1 MQTAAPRKA
10 KVSCSDTTEL
20 TTLRR
25 EIADIQAQIADMR
38 KAAHK
43 PKSDHLEMTE
53 IKALR
58 HQLALLQ
65 AQVLPPQ
72 AQSYQMSS
80 PEFSRNSSVTA
91 RHESPYKRTHLPH
104 HSLKSLEELL
114 DVELQIEGANR
125 EAVPYLGYIELNLT
139 FPEEFLGKETEVPT
153 LVLVVP
159 DSFLYG
165 YRVVL
170 KVLEVRQTQASTGAF
185 GLIKAQSYT
194 PEVVPAG
201 STVVVEGQ
209 VHMRGA
215 HKENGTHGSST
226 LPFTRSFRT
235 CEADKETVEGDTGGN
250 DHPQQQHKHHESV
263 RQPSFDRVEG
273 DTGCYIHS
281 QHPQDMDERPG
292 EGGSESSPS
301 RLTHM
306 APPKLSPQQGGGGLG
321 ENPSDLSLLAGMLE
335 LDVTP
340 QQILMN
346 GSKILSFEESHY
358 GLKFIDSLSFLPMR
372 LSAMPK
378 ALGFTDKTKGYF
390 PHKFSSEIHLNY
402 VGPYPV
408 PSDYGVDHMTVRER
422 EEFDPWYN
430 EVSRGTF
437 DFKKEA
443 SLYCKNDVDILTQ
456 GSLKFRDQFLVQCDM
471 RGVTFGE
478 LHYKSEK
485 RYLLLPLRSPRDHL
499 QRFRGPTRSYYGF
512 IRATVYPPR
521 GLLFPVLPHKSE
533 GGKLLFTLCRTCAE
547 TNNEGG
553 PCEHDDEGRALTGVW
568 VTVEFIKALEV
579 GYRVGKITEVWH
591 FDKSSD
597 TVFTDY
603 IHTFLK
609 GKQEASGYP
618 AEATDRESREKYIR
632 DYQEHQGIL
641 LDAGKIETNP
651 VKRQVAK
658 LCLNSLWGKF
668 AQRDNLF
675 KTTIVSD
682 PKEFFSYMFS
692 AFTTAHARLKLYSYL
707 EKLQDRVFY
716 IDTDSLIYLVKE
728 GEKPLELGN
737 YLGDLTD
744 ELDGDSIQEFA
755 AAGPKSYA
763 YQTRNK
769 KKVVMRVK
777 DPYRLR
783 TGVLPHQQAA
793 VYIPRAST

>member
-1 MQTAAPRKA
+1 
-10 KVSCSDTTEL
+10 
-20 TTLRR
+20 
-25 EIADIQAQIADMR
+25 
-38 KAAHK
+38 
-43 PKSDHLEMTE
+43 
-53 IKALR
+53 
-58 HQLALLQ
+58 
-65 AQVLPPQ
+65 
-72 AQSYQMSS
+72 
-80 PEFSRNSSVTA
+80 
-91 RHESPYKRTHLPH
+91 
-104 HSLKSLEELL
+104 
-114 DVELQIEGANR
+114 
-125 EAVPYLGYIELNLT
+125 
-139 FPEEFLGKETEVPT
+139 
-153 LVLVVP
+153 
-159 DSFLYG
+159 
-165 YRVVL
+165 
-170 KVLEVRQTQASTGAF
+170 
-185 GLIKAQSYT
+185 
-194 PEVVPAG
+194 
-201 STVVVEGQ
+201 
-209 VHMRGA
+209 
-215 HKENGTHGSST
+215 
-226 LPFTRSFRT
+226 
-235 CEADKETVEGDTGGN
+235 
-250 DHPQQQHKHHESV
+250 
-263 RQPSFDRVEG
+263 
-273 DTGCYIHS
+273 
-281 QHPQDMDERPG
+281 
-292 EGGSESSPS
+292 
-301 RLTHM
+301 
-306 APPKLSPQQGGGGLG
+306 
-321 ENPSDLSLLAGMLE
+321 
-335 LDVTP
+335 
-340 QQILMN
+340 
-346 GSKILSFEESHY
+346 
-358 GLKFIDSLSFLPMR
+358 
-372 LSAMPK
+372 MPK

-408 PSDYGVDHMTVRER
+408 PSDYGVDRMTVRER

-485 RYLLLPLRSPRDHL
+485 RVSELQTTHGVRVVVMREHTWNQMKTTCTEVKEFLRCFNAPEPLNPRKALFGGRTSALKLRHTAAPDETIHYVDVTSL
-499 QRFRGPTRSYYGF
+499 YPFVNSTCSYPFGHPVIIYKDFEDPRSYYGF

>member
-1 MQTAAPRKA
+1 MTITASLETNADSVDGRLLGLEA
-10 KVSCSDTTEL
+10 TCTEL
-20 TTLRR
+20 TAANEKLKAKTADLEARSRRNNVRIIGLPESIEGPRPTDFFSALLSQLLGEETLPKPPVLDR
-25 EIADIQAQIADMR
+25 
-38 KAAHK
+38 AHRSLASK
-43 PKSDHLEMTE
+43 PKQGERPRPVIIRFHDYQTKE
-53 IKALR
+53 R
-58 HQLALLQ
+58 
-65 AQVLPPQ
+65 VL
-72 AQSYQMSS
+72 
-80 PEFSRNSSVTA
+80 
-91 RHESPYKRTHLPH
+91 
-104 HSLKSLEELL
+104 
-114 DVELQIEGANR
+114 R
-125 EAVPYLGYIELNLT
+125 EA
-139 FPEEFLGKETEVPT
+139 
-153 LVLVVP
+153 
-159 DSFLYG
+159 
-165 YRVVL
+165 L
-170 KVLEVRQTQASTGAF
+170 KRS
-185 GLIKAQSYT
+185 
-194 PEVVPAG
+194 
-201 STVVVEGQ
+201 
-209 VHMRGA
+209 
-215 HKENGTHGSST
+215 GTHGSST

-263 RQPSFDRVEG
+263 RQPSFNRVDGDTAGYNHPQQQHEHHESVPDPLFDRAE

-281 QHPQDMDERPG
+281 QHPQDKDERPG

-301 RLTHM
+301 PH
-306 APPKLSPQQGGGGLG
+306 LSPQQGGGGLG
-321 ENPSDLSLLAGMLE
+321 ENPSDLSPERGMLE

-408 PSDYGVDHMTVRER
+408 PSDYDVDRMTVRER

-485 RYLLLPLRSPRDHL
+485 RYLLLPLGHPVIIYKD
-499 QRFRGPTRSYYGF
+499 FEDPRSYYGF

-568 VTVEFIKALEV
+568 VTVEFIKALDV

>member
-1 MQTAAPRKA
+1 
-10 KVSCSDTTEL
+10 
-20 TTLRR
+20 
-25 EIADIQAQIADMR
+25 
-38 KAAHK
+38 
-43 PKSDHLEMTE
+43 
-53 IKALR
+53 
-58 HQLALLQ
+58 
-65 AQVLPPQ
+65 
-72 AQSYQMSS
+72 
-80 PEFSRNSSVTA
+80 
-91 RHESPYKRTHLPH
+91 
-104 HSLKSLEELL
+104 
-114 DVELQIEGANR
+114 
-125 EAVPYLGYIELNLT
+125 
-139 FPEEFLGKETEVPT
+139 
-153 LVLVVP
+153 
-159 DSFLYG
+159 
-165 YRVVL
+165 
-170 KVLEVRQTQASTGAF
+170 
-185 GLIKAQSYT
+185 
-194 PEVVPAG
+194 
-201 STVVVEGQ
+201 
-209 VHMRGA
+209 
-215 HKENGTHGSST
+215 
-226 LPFTRSFRT
+226 
-235 CEADKETVEGDTGGN
+235 
-250 DHPQQQHKHHESV
+250 
-263 RQPSFDRVEG
+263 
-273 DTGCYIHS
+273 
-281 QHPQDMDERPG
+281 
-292 EGGSESSPS
+292 
-301 RLTHM
+301 
-306 APPKLSPQQGGGGLG
+306 
-321 ENPSDLSLLAGMLE
+321 
-335 LDVTP
+335 
-340 QQILMN
+340 
-346 GSKILSFEESHY
+346 
-358 GLKFIDSLSFLPMR
+358 
-372 LSAMPK
+372 MPK

-408 PSDYGVDHMTVRER
+408 PSDYGVDRMTVRER

-485 RYLLLPLRSPRDHL
+485 RYLLLPLGHPVIIYKD
-499 QRFRGPTRSYYGF
+499 FEDPRSYYGF

>member
-1 MQTAAPRKA
+1 
-10 KVSCSDTTEL
+10 
-20 TTLRR
+20 
-25 EIADIQAQIADMR
+25 
-38 KAAHK
+38 
-43 PKSDHLEMTE
+43 
-53 IKALR
+53 
-58 HQLALLQ
+58 
-65 AQVLPPQ
+65 
-72 AQSYQMSS
+72 
-80 PEFSRNSSVTA
+80 
-91 RHESPYKRTHLPH
+91 
-104 HSLKSLEELL
+104 
-114 DVELQIEGANR
+114 
-125 EAVPYLGYIELNLT
+125 
-139 FPEEFLGKETEVPT
+139 
-153 LVLVVP
+153 
-159 DSFLYG
+159 
-165 YRVVL
+165 
-170 KVLEVRQTQASTGAF
+170 
-185 GLIKAQSYT
+185 
-194 PEVVPAG
+194 
-201 STVVVEGQ
+201 
-209 VHMRGA
+209 
-215 HKENGTHGSST
+215 
-226 LPFTRSFRT
+226 
-235 CEADKETVEGDTGGN
+235 
-250 DHPQQQHKHHESV
+250 
-263 RQPSFDRVEG
+263 
-273 DTGCYIHS
+273 
-281 QHPQDMDERPG
+281 
-292 EGGSESSPS
+292 
-301 RLTHM
+301 
-306 APPKLSPQQGGGGLG
+306 
-321 ENPSDLSLLAGMLE
+321 MLE

-408 PSDYGVDHMTVRER
+408 PSDYDVDRMTVRER

-437 DFKKEA
+437 DFQKEA

-471 RGVTFGE
+471 RGVT
-478 LHYKSEK
+478 LVNSTTK
-485 RYLLLPLRSPRDHL
+485 YLLLPLGHPVIIYKD
-499 QRFRGPTRSYYGF
+499 FEDPRSYYGF

-568 VTVEFIKALEV
+568 VTVEFIKALDV

-692 AFTTAHARLKLYSYL
+692 GKYKVEYFSVLHSNRALIRWKYTDGYVQPPGKQSNVFIAAFTTAHARLKLYSYL

-777 DPYRLR
+777 GITQTREF
-783 TGVLPHQQAA
+783 VS
-793 VYIPRAST
+793 V

>member
-1 MQTAAPRKA
+1 
-10 KVSCSDTTEL
+10 
-20 TTLRR
+20 
-25 EIADIQAQIADMR
+25 
-38 KAAHK
+38 
-43 PKSDHLEMTE
+43 
-53 IKALR
+53 
-58 HQLALLQ
+58 
-65 AQVLPPQ
+65 
-72 AQSYQMSS
+72 
-80 PEFSRNSSVTA
+80 
-91 RHESPYKRTHLPH
+91 
-104 HSLKSLEELL
+104 
-114 DVELQIEGANR
+114 
-125 EAVPYLGYIELNLT
+125 
-139 FPEEFLGKETEVPT
+139 
-153 LVLVVP
+153 
-159 DSFLYG
+159 
-165 YRVVL
+165 
-170 KVLEVRQTQASTGAF
+170 
-185 GLIKAQSYT
+185 
-194 PEVVPAG
+194 
-201 STVVVEGQ
+201 
-209 VHMRGA
+209 
-215 HKENGTHGSST
+215 
-226 LPFTRSFRT
+226 
-235 CEADKETVEGDTGGN
+235 
-250 DHPQQQHKHHESV
+250 
-263 RQPSFDRVEG
+263 
-273 DTGCYIHS
+273 
-281 QHPQDMDERPG
+281 
-292 EGGSESSPS
+292 
-301 RLTHM
+301 
-306 APPKLSPQQGGGGLG
+306 
-321 ENPSDLSLLAGMLE
+321 
-335 LDVTP
+335 
-340 QQILMN
+340 
-346 GSKILSFEESHY
+346 
-358 GLKFIDSLSFLPMR
+358 MR
-372 LSAMPK
+372 LSAMPQ

-408 PSDYGVDHMTVRER
+408 PSDYDVDRMTVRER

-437 DFKKEA
+437 DFQKEA

-485 RYLLLPLRSPRDHL
+485 RVSELQTTHGVRVVVMREHTWNQMKTTCTEVKEFLRCFNAPEPLNPRKALFGVLALPLGHPVIIYKD
-499 QRFRGPTRSYYGF
+499 FEDPRSYYGF

-568 VTVEFIKALEV
+568 VTVEFIKALDV

-618 AEATDRESREKYIR
+618 AEAATDRESREKYIR

-658 LCLNSLWGKF
+658 LCLNSKY
-668 AQRDNLF
+668 
-675 KTTIVSD
+675 KV
-682 PKEFFSYMFS
+682 EYFSVLHSNRALIRWKY
-692 AFTTAHARLKLYSYL
+692 T
-707 EKLQDRVFY
+707 DRYVQPP
-716 IDTDSLIYLVKE
+716 E

>member
-1 MQTAAPRKA
+1 
-10 KVSCSDTTEL
+10 
-20 TTLRR
+20 
-25 EIADIQAQIADMR
+25 
-38 KAAHK
+38 
-43 PKSDHLEMTE
+43 
-53 IKALR
+53 
-58 HQLALLQ
+58 
-65 AQVLPPQ
+65 
-72 AQSYQMSS
+72 
-80 PEFSRNSSVTA
+80 
-91 RHESPYKRTHLPH
+91 
-104 HSLKSLEELL
+104 
-114 DVELQIEGANR
+114 
-125 EAVPYLGYIELNLT
+125 
-139 FPEEFLGKETEVPT
+139 
-153 LVLVVP
+153 
-159 DSFLYG
+159 
-165 YRVVL
+165 
-170 KVLEVRQTQASTGAF
+170 
-185 GLIKAQSYT
+185 
-194 PEVVPAG
+194 
-201 STVVVEGQ
+201 
-209 VHMRGA
+209 
-215 HKENGTHGSST
+215 
-226 LPFTRSFRT
+226 
-235 CEADKETVEGDTGGN
+235 
-250 DHPQQQHKHHESV
+250 
-263 RQPSFDRVEG
+263 
-273 DTGCYIHS
+273 
-281 QHPQDMDERPG
+281 
-292 EGGSESSPS
+292 
-301 RLTHM
+301 
-306 APPKLSPQQGGGGLG
+306 
-321 ENPSDLSLLAGMLE
+321 
-335 LDVTP
+335 
-340 QQILMN
+340 
-346 GSKILSFEESHY
+346 
-358 GLKFIDSLSFLPMR
+358 
-372 LSAMPK
+372 MPK

-408 PSDYGVDHMTVRER
+408 PSDYDVDRMTVRER

-437 DFKKEA
+437 DFQKEA

-485 RYLLLPLRSPRDHL
+485 RVSELQTTHGVRVVVMREHTWNQMKTTCTEVKEFLRCFNAPEPLNPRKALFGGRTSALKLRHTAAPDETIHYVDVTSLYPFVNSTCSYLLGHPVIIYKDFEDP
-499 QRFRGPTRSYYGF
+499 RSYYGF

-568 VTVEFIKALEV
+568 VTVEFIKALDV

-692 AFTTAHARLKLYSYL
+692 GKYKVEYFSVLHSNRALIRWKYTDGYVQPPGKQSNVFIAAFTTAHARLKLYSYL